1 MNDMIDDDDFITE
14 KCKQRLVSDDGRG
27 TVCSFLF
34 TYRSASVDFRPVR
47 NHSGSW
53 HFVAEI
59 L

>member
-47 NHSGSW
+47 NRSGS
-53 HFVAEI
+53 
-59 L
+59 